1 MNQDM
6 VSRSLSETLKL
17 YSASQIS
24 WGPCYKADY
33 DPESLGTVTQLD
45 LGCVLKVFLNKLPHR
60 ADVKGPQTTL
70 RAASISTPCGSTF
83 ILHVSRGWQE
93 G

>member
-1 MNQDM
+1 M

-24 WGPCYKADY
+24 WGPCYKDY
-33 DPESLGTVTQLD
+33 DPGSLGTMTQLD
-45 LGCVLKVFLNKLPHR
+45 LGCVLKVFLNKFPCR
-60 ADVKGPQTTL
+60 AGADGPQTIL
-70 RAASISTPCGSTF
+70 GAASISTPCGSIF